1 MTFELQTLALSI
13 VLGFVHIVLASHA
26 KSWRYG
32 YRWTASARDEH
43 QPPLTGVAGRLERAA
58 INFIETFPFFAAAVL
73 IASSIGRHNALTYW
87 GVVIFLGTGALPAAL
102 CIRRASVPVDRM
114 ECRSPRD
121 CAAINCAALDP
132 MPACMPFG
140 ECGGEHAI
148 ISDLDQGARP
158 G

>member
-87 GVVIFLGTGALPAAL
+87 GVVIFLSTGVLYLPLYAFGVPLFRSIVWNVAAL
-102 CIRRASVPVDRM
+102 GI
-114 ECRSPRD
+114 
-121 CAAINCAALDP
+121 ALLLI
-132 MPACMPFG
+132 A
-140 ECGGEHAI
+140 
-148 ISDLDQGARP
+148 LL
-158 G
+158 

>member
-73 IASSIGRHNALTYW
+73 IASSIGASQCAHVLGRRY
-87 GVVIFLGTGALPAAL
+87 IFGHGCFTCRFMHSACL
-102 CIRRASVPVDRM
+102 CSG
-114 ECRSPRD
+114 RSYGMSQP
-121 CAAINCAALDP
+121 
-132 MPACMPFG
+132 
-140 ECGGEHAI
+140 
-148 ISDLDQGARP
+148 
-158 G
+158 